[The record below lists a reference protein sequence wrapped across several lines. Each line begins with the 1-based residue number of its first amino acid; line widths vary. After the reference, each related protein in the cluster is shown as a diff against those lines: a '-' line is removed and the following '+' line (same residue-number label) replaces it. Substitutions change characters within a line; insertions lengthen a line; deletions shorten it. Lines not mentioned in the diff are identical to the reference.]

1 MIVILCGVPAS
12 GKSTVA
18 KGLCRRLEEMDLDY
32 ELFASDEVSRKV
44 YERVFRFLRDNIGR
58 VENLVVDA
66 TFYKRKWREEVREIA
81 VENDEDLL
89 TVHLHCSLETSLKR
103 NDWRKEE
110 DQVSEKA
117 IHIIYRE
124 LEKPDNPD
132 LEFDTDET
140 DPEVVVDKVVKK
152 LT

>member
-1 MIVILCGVPAS
+1 MIVILCEVPAS
-12 GKSTVA
+12 GKSRVA

-44 YERVFRFLRDNIGR
+44 YERVFRFLRDNVGR

-66 TFYKRKWREEVREIA
+66 TFYKKKWREEVREIA
-81 VENDEDLL
+81 GEDGEDLL

-103 NDWRKEE
+103 NDRRKEE
-110 DQVSEKA
+110 YRVSERA

-124 LEKPDNPD
+124 LEKPDNPG

-140 DPEVVVDKVVKK
+140 DPEVVVDMVVEK